1 MQATFVIVPTGEKA
15 DDVGKRP
22 PQEPR
27 YFGGRYTLRAI
38 ALGACVVCCSTAIG
52 SVVAASVFYG
62 LAGLGG
68 TSAATTPAPTTPA
81 PTASPPPPN
90 KSPPPPTS
98 TAASPPPPPLVVG
111 TRVPLASGV
120 GCYTVAGTSPA
131 CCASSDGRQEYK
143 DQPCFPEL
151 DSNGEIVKCQPL
163 SWLQSDPSAG
173 SVGTCATTDASPP
186 PASNASPPPPASTTA
201 SPPPLPPRAELPPG
215 VGCYTLSGSDP
226 ACCASSDG
234 RTTPIDFKGQPCFPE
249 LDSNGQIVNCQPLGY
264 LYDDPN
270 SGTAGS
276 CATTDA
282 SPPPASTA
290 SPPPPAS
297 TTASPPPLPPRA
309 ELPPGVGCYTLSGS
323 DPACCASSDGRTTP
337 IDFKGQPCFP
347 ELDSNGQIVNCQPY
361 GYLRDDP
368 NSGTAGSCAVTD
380 SPPPSPTSPSPLP
393 PPQPPLGTPLVPP
406 SPGLPPRGPPTPPP
420 SPPDPACD
428 ATVLPRTDCPGASAT
443 TTEEVCVNTL
453 GCCWDPSWTIEEKF
467 ACYVRLDKIPP
478 SAPPPPPPFSN
489 AVSCD
494 MTGPRVDCGVPVDV
508 AHCTTPVGE
517 TYLDPD
523 GTSHAGMGCCY
534 EANPSSDPPEQGGTF
549 ACFKNALPPP
559 PTTPPPS
566 PTSPQPTPPP
576 SPPQSPSAPPAGSRI
591 PVSIGDLACHN
602 LGGHHQLSAC
612 CASSDARADPTYAN
626 SPCYY
631 TGNPAGPSDPNEN
644 QACEPLAW
652 IQTQPGMTAFC
663 PELASA
669 SPPPTDPSLPPPR

>member
-186 PASNASPPPPASTTA
+186 PASN
-201 SPPPLPPRAELPPG
+201 
-215 VGCYTLSGSDP
+215 
-226 ACCASSDG
+226 
-234 RTTPIDFKGQPCFPE
+234 
-249 LDSNGQIVNCQPLGY
+249 
-264 LYDDPN
+264 
-270 SGTAGS
+270 
-276 CATTDA
+276 
-282 SPPPASTA
+282 A